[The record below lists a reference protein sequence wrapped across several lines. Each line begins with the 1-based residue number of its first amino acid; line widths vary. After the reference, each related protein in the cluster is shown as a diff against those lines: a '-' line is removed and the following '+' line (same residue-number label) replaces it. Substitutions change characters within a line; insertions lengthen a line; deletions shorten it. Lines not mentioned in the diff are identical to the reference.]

1 VAVEGKKQKP
11 SRLEYMRMLAES
23 GYSDAVILRR
33 ETASE
38 VLTDERMRIVD
49 TLRDEEVES
58 MTELSDVLEREK
70 SAVKR
75 DLDVLFKYDIVEYEK
90 EGRKKAP
97 SLKHAHIFVEPV
109 V

>member
-1 VAVEGKKQKP
+1 MATKEEKQKP

-23 GYSDAVILRR
+23 GYSDSVILRR

-49 TLRDEEVES
+49 TLRDREVES
-58 MTELSDVLEREK
+58 MTELADVLDREK

-75 DLDVLFKYDIVEYEK
+75 DLDILFKYDIVEYEE

-97 SLKHAHIFVEPV
+97 RLKHTHIFVEPV

>member
-1 VAVEGKKQKP
+1 MAVEEKKEKP
-11 SRLEYMRMLAES
+11 SRLEYMRMLVES

-49 TLRDEEVES
+49 TLRDAEVGS
-58 MTELSDVLEREK
+58 MTELAGVLEREK

-75 DLDVLFKYDIVEYEK
+75 DLDILFKYDIIEYE
-90 EGRKKAP
+90 EQGRKKAP
-97 SLKHAHIFVEPV
+97 RLKHAHIFVEPV
-109 V
+109 A

>member
-1 VAVEGKKQKP
+1 MTVGEEKQKP

-23 GYSDAVILRR
+23 GYSDSVILRC
-33 ETASE
+33 ETASK

-49 TLRDEEVES
+49 TLREEEVES
-58 MTELSDVLEREK
+58 MTELAEVLGREK

-75 DLDVLFKYDIVEYEK
+75 DLDILFKYDIVEYEE

-97 SLKHAHIFVEPV
+97 RLKHAHIFVEPV